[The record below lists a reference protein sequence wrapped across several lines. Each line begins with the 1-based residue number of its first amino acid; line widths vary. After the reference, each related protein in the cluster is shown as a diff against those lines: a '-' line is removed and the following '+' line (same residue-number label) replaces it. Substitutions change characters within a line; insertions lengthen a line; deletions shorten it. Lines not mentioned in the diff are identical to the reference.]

1 MTAYGYA
8 GDDAIRPSMT
18 DQESTNSALMNA
30 KMHAEVFS
38 MLGWGWD
45 SVSMEDAPAYL
56 RQHIAENRKK
66 EPKPY
71 KEGLPDWFL

>member
-1 MTAYGYA
+1 
-8 GDDAIRPSMT
+8 
-18 DQESTNSALMNA
+18 MNA

-45 SVSMEDAPAYL
+45 SVSMEDAPAYI
-56 RQHIAENRKK
+56 RQHIAENRKE